1 MTYCHETP
9 NCHKNAGIDLCFPV
23 DGLQKKTWSFSA
35 TGKKI
40 KKAALK
46 YTRNNFFRK
55 CLTRTKIILVSQ

>member
-23 DGLQKKTWSFSA
+23 DRLQKKTWSFSA

-40 KKAALK
+40 KKADMK
-46 YTRNNFFRK
+46 YTRYTSF
-55 CLTRTKIILVSQ
+55 TEQV